1 MMYNKQ
7 GKDDV
12 NASRQ
17 SLFIPKSAT
26 IYSKEE
32 GSRNMQ

>member
-7 GKDDV
+7 GKDDI

-26 IYSKEE
+26 IHSKED
-32 GSRNMQ
+32 GNRYMQ